1 MTGMR
6 HLLVVLLSCATVAT
20 IAQEPPA
27 KIGMA
32 ESPGIKV
39 LTGLTVPEFEQ
50 EMQMM
55 VQALGVNCGFCHVR
69 NNYASDANEHKLT
82 ARRMLEM
89 TKLVNQQFFPNYT
102 VPEGQ
107 SKLGKVTCMTCHQG
121 NERPT
126 NGN

>member
-1 MTGMR
+1 MR
-6 HLLVVLLSCATVAT
+6 YLLVVLLGCFTLPT
-20 IAQEPPA
+20 IAQDGPP

-39 LTGLTVPEFEQ
+39 LTGLTVPEFEL

-69 NNYASDANEHKLT
+69 NNYASEANEHKIT

-89 TKLVNQQFFPNYT
+89 TKLINQQFFPDYI
-102 VPEGQ
+102 VPDGD
-107 SKLGKVTCMTCHQG
+107 SKLGKVTCITCHQG
-121 NERPT
+121 SEKPKS
-126 NGN
+126 GN

>member
-1 MTGMR
+1 MLPLI
-6 HLLVVLLSCATVAT
+6 LLVTLSV
-20 IAQEPPA
+20 AQEPPLKPA
-27 KIGMA
+27 IA

-39 LTGLTVPEFEQ
+39 LMGLTVPEFEQ

-69 NNYASDANEHKLT
+69 NNFAAETNEKKLI

-89 TKLVNQQFFPNYT
+89 TKLVNSQFFPDYI
-102 VPEGQ
+102 PLEGA

-121 NERPT
+121 EQKPKASQ
-126 NGN
+126 